1 MRVRLVWAWSVSV
14 RRFYVKLRHC
24 TAISRHG
31 GGETRRGVRREKVFL
46 PNPLW
51 WKRGVAALVGGID
64 QLCDWPEASRHECR
78 NDAANFRPADAGA
91 ATGRYGGTAGV
102 VDAVWSSASIGRP
115 KQRPRSSEARA
126 RVKRRAAPWWCMS
139 MVGRARACRAW
150 LWQAGRRACEERAVR
165 RHSWCPSKACRR
177 RGVCWSG

>member
-64 QLCDWPEASRHECR
+64 QLCDWPEASRHECH

-139 MVGRARACRAW
+139 MAGRARAW

-177 RGVCWSG
+177 RDVCWSG